1 MMEMAEYIALENT
14 VLALA
19 FVLSLMFGA
28 IAQRTSFCTMGAV
41 SDVYN
46 MGSWTRMRVWGM
58 AAGVAMLGFG
68 LLSYLGLIRSADTI
82 YSAGSLNWL
91 AAVGGGLLFG
101 FGMVLASG
109 CANKTLIRIGE
120 GNLKSVVVFIMIA
133 LGATSAMWGLSSVLY
148 SFAVDHGTRFT
159 ENGTL
164 VSAWIAPS
172 AGLDTD
178 TVGLV
183 LAVMIGGGLT
193 AWALASKKFRSSANN
208 LLAGAGIG
216 LLVVGMWWVIGHL
229 GYVEVH
235 PDTLDTVYAGTA
247 AGGMQSFSFTSPIAR
262 SLYLLTMTDP
272 TRPLLISVGVL
283 TVLGVIIGSF
293 LHAIYSRTFQWEG
306 LHGEQDTALHMIGG
320 VCMGVGGVVAGGCT
334 VGQGLSGVSTLSGES
349 LIAVMGIM
357 LGGVAGL
364 RLQMWLLMRNE

>member
-1 MMEMAEYIALENT
+1 MMDMAEYVALENT
-14 VLALA
+14 VLVLA
-19 FVLSLMFGA
+19 FVLSLMFGV

-68 LLSYLGLIRSADTI
+68 VMSYFGWIRAADTI
-82 YSAGSLNWL
+82 YSAGALNWL
-91 AAVGGGLLFG
+91 AALGGGLLFG

-148 SFAVDHGTRFT
+148 TFAVDHGTRYT

-164 VSAWIAPS
+164 MSAWIAPA
-172 AGLDTD
+172 AGLDSG
-178 TVGLV
+178 TVGLAM
-183 LAVMIGGGLT
+183 AVVIGGGLT
-193 AWALASKKFRSSANN
+193 AWALSSKKFRSSANN
-208 LLAGAGIG
+208 LLAGFGIG
-216 LLVVGMWWVIGHL
+216 LLIVAMWWVIGHL
-229 GYVEVH
+229 GYVEEH
-235 PDTLDTVYAGTA
+235 PDTLDAVYAGTA

-262 SLYLLTMTDP
+262 SLYLVTMTDP

-283 TVLGVIIGSF
+283 TVVGVIIGSF
-293 LHAIYSRTFQWEG
+293 LHALYSRTFQWEG
-306 LHGEQDTALHMIGG
+306 LNGEQDTALHMIGG
-320 VCMGVGGVVAGGCT
+320 TCMGVGGVIAGGCT

-349 LIAVMGIM
+349 FIAVAGIM
-357 LGGVAGL
+357 LGGVVGL